1 MPAFPPSLRPC
12 HIPYLS
18 FLISRSLPTPT
29 PLCTRIAWF
38 NQFLLSRTVLCL
50 PTSLSLCP
58 RFISVFCFAS
68 EAKIDS
74 YSVVKSSSSVRP
86 FASVFSLYTCAP
98 RSPDL
103 RQGVAELS
111 VSGYWSHTDTHT
123 WNTHTMSNA
132 LLMGGWL
139 TRDQI
144 RHWFSLLR
152 RWTHLWF
159 SACVSDCVCVCLL
172 WCRHGSEV
180 SRRIMMAAGFVS
192 QKKWAQTRRA
202 PAVDEYQSTDYSSLY

>member
-29 PLCTRIAWF
+29 PLCTWIAWF

-50 PTSLSLCP
+50 PTSLSSLY
-58 RFISVFCFAS
+58 FCFAP
-68 EAKIDS
+68 EAKID
-74 YSVVKSSSSVRP
+74 SVVKSSSSVRP
-86 FASVFSLYTCAP
+86 FASFFSLYACAP

-103 RQGVAELS
+103 RQGGAELS

-123 WNTHTMSNA
+123 WKTHTMSNA

-172 WCRHGSEV
+172 WCTHGSEE

-192 QKKWAQTRRA
+192 QKK
-202 PAVDEYQSTDYSSLY
+202 VSSNTQGASRGRISIHRL

>member
-50 PTSLSLCP
+50 PTSLSSLY
-58 RFISVFCFAS
+58 FCFAP
-68 EAKIDS
+68 EAKID
-74 YSVVKSSSSVRP
+74 SVVKSSSSVRP
-86 FASVFSLYTCAP
+86 FASFFSLYACAP

-103 RQGVAELS
+103 RQGGAELS

-123 WNTHTMSNA
+123 WKTHTMSNA

-144 RHWFSLLR
+144 TDSASFGDEHTFDFLRVSLI
-152 RWTHLWF
+152 
-159 SACVSDCVCVCLL
+159 VCAFVC
-172 WCRHGSEV
+172 CDVRMGQ
-180 SRRIMMAAGFVS
+180 RNRGG
-192 QKKWAQTRRA
+192 
-202 PAVDEYQSTDYSSLY
+202 